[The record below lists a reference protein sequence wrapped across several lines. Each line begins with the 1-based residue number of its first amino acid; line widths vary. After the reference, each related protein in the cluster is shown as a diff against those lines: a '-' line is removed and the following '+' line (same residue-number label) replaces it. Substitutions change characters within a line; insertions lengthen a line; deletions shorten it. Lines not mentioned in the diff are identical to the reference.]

1 MKKGFTLVELLV
13 VVAILGILAAVGIVS
28 FGGFTESAKIN
39 TYKTNEKTIAD
50 FISLMFLRCELK
62 GGQIKI
68 DGQDSPHNSGKGLDC
83 NYENSWGAMN
93 EMNAYFRQHFEKTM
107 KNVINSNNS
116 AIISM
121 DGVFSK
127 PEKYFKNSDSD
138 GTFILTYGSGAKG
151 ECNSNI
157 KNETVTSKN
166 CLKII
171 SRLPEY
177 PDGRKDIDL
186 FMHHW

>member
-39 TYKTNEKTIAD
+39 THKTNEKTVAD
-50 FISLMFLRCELK
+50 FMKLIFLRCEIE
-62 GGQIKI
+62 GGQIQVDGLVHKGSI
-68 DGQDSPHNSGKGLDC
+68 DCSHED
-83 NYENSWGAMN
+83 SWGAVFGMN
-93 EMNAYFRQHFEKTM
+93 NVFAHYFDGVIENAL
-107 KNVINSNNS
+107 NSNET
-116 AIISM
+116 AFIAT
-121 DGVFSK
+121 DGIFSK
-127 PEKYFKNSDSD
+127 PEKYFKFSNHD
-138 GTFILTYGSGAKG
+138 GKFILTFGSGAKG

-166 CLKII
+166 CFKIV